1 MKNSFANRKALAP
14 AALCLLLST
23 PASVLAQDT
32 SSQPTS
38 NTPPAADSATLDALL
53 GPSPAEPAT
62 SPDTTAVAPAAPA
75 PDGGAATPAADAPIE
90 KPTVAV
96 VPVPPADKTRSAAS
110 QPERAGLEEVI
121 VTAQRTAENMQ
132 DVPVAISA
140 MSAEDL
146 RREQINSPQD
156 LQGRVPS
163 LVVGTNSQMR
173 NTESPTIRGQGAQF
187 GASPGV
193 VIYMAEV
200 PLPSDPIANYQ
211 GGPGKFFDLTNVQIL
226 KGSQGTLFGRNTTG
240 GALLLDPHR
249 PENNFSYSLRAS
261 GSTYSGQSYEAMVN
275 MPVVE
280 DTLLLRV
287 GAQMMRRDGFTTDV
301 ATRKDYDSKNY
312 WSARV
317 GLTWRPTEEAENY
330 LFAYNTHSSDNGT
343 ATVIEDI
350 NREGLNQAILAAVG
364 LSVLSQIPGL
374 DLTQT
379 ANIGCLV
386 LDYFGPST
394 NCGQDILDEQHARGH
409 RRVQLSGDPDDMIRT
424 SALIDHF
431 SYKLSDELTL
441 RNIAS
446 YARFRHHYRWDLDGS
461 RAAFNEFNA
470 PDNIDQTRL
479 TYVTE
484 ELQLQGRFLDEALKF
499 TGGVYY
505 DKLKSAGEVDATSL
519 FFVSVLQQ
527 YEQSKKSLAPF
538 FQGSYDLGHLD
549 DALSGLSLT
558 LGARYT
564 WDKTAGFA
572 LLQQTALGTIPTYNG
587 SHTAAV
593 DDSAL
598 TYTAGLDYKFL
609 ENYLVYG
616 KISRGYKTGG
626 MSVIVVNPDHYTYKP
641 EFVTNYE
648 LGQKADFQIGEMP
661 ARVNSA
667 IYYTDY
673 TDLQKA
679 GTDSYVPP
687 NSVNLIP
694 QLGQAV
700 FNVGKAWVAGLELD
714 ATLQPMQGLTLVGTY
729 GYTRAQYQQ
738 FTLVYGGA
746 TPQLDCT
753 GQTVSKGSTLQLSCV
768 PFSAPRQQFS
778 LTTRYQL
785 PIDESKGIVEGSL
798 TYAWTDRIY
807 SAQTTIPGDEP
818 GAWLPSYGLLNA
830 SVSWSN
836 IFGTNLDIQIYG
848 TNLSDKEYRISNSN
862 QWHLT
867 YFRSS
872 IYSEPR
878 IVGAQIGYSWGGQ

>member
-1 MKNSFANRKALAP
+1 MRRNFANKKTFVP
-14 AALCLLLST
+14 AALCLALAAPTTGFAQGESA
-23 PASVLAQDT
+23 PA
-32 SSQPTS
+32 
-38 NTPPAADSATLDALL
+38 AADSATLDALL
-53 GPSPAEPAT
+53 GPTPPAPAATPDASEPVAT
-62 SPDTTAVAPAAPA
+62 PAAPA
-75 PDGGAATPAADAPIE
+75 ADTPTEKLPIE
-90 KPTVAV
+90 AVAI
-96 VPVPPADKTRSAAS
+96 PPPAKVRSVAS

-163 LVVGTNSQMR
+163 LVIGTNSQMR

-249 PENNFSYSLRAS
+249 PENNFAYSLRVN
-261 GSTYSGQSYEAMVN
+261 GSTYAGQNYEAMVN
-275 MPVVE
+275 MPIIE
-280 DTLLLRV
+280 DRLLLRV
-287 GAQMMRRDGFTTDV
+287 GAQMMSRDGFTTDV
-301 ATRKDYDSKNY
+301 KTGKDYDNKGY
-312 WSARV
+312 WSARA
-317 GLTWRPTEEAENY
+317 GLTWRLTEVIDNY
-330 LFAYNTHSSDNGT
+330 LFAYNTHSKDNGT

-350 NREGLNQAILAAVG
+350 NRQGLNQAIPAAVG

-374 DLTQT
+374 DITQT

-386 LDYFGPST
+386 LNTFGPST
-394 NCGQDILDEQHARGH
+394 NCGQDILDEQRARGH
-409 RRVQLSGDPDDMIRT
+409 RRVQLSGDPNDILRT
-424 SALIDHF
+424 SAAIDHF
-431 SYKLSDELTL
+431 SYRISDNLTL
-441 RNIAS
+441 RNIVS
-446 YARFRHHYRWDLDGS
+446 YAKFRHHYRWDLDGS
-461 RAAFNEFNA
+461 RAALNEFDA
-470 PDNIDQTRL
+470 PDHVDQTRL
-479 TYVTE
+479 GYFTE
-484 ELQLQGRFLDEALKF
+484 ELQLQGNILDEALHF
-499 TGGVYY
+499 TTGVYY
-505 DKLKSAGEVDATSL
+505 DRLKSSGEVDATSL
-519 FFVSVLQQ
+519 LFVKVVQIYQQ
-527 YEQSKKSLAPF
+527 TKKSLAPF
-538 FQGSYDLGHLD
+538 AQATYDLGHLND
-549 DALSGLSLT
+549 SLTGLSLT

-564 WDKTAGFA
+564 WDKTFGSASLDQKAF
-572 LLQQTALGTIPTYNG
+572 GTLSTYSG
-587 SHTAAV
+587 SHDAAV
-593 DDSAL
+593 DDAAL
-598 TYTAGLDYKFL
+598 TYTAGLDYKFDQ
-609 ENYLVYG
+609 YLVYG
-616 KISRGYKTGG
+616 KVSRGYKTGG
-626 MSVIVVNPDHYTYKP
+626 MSVIVVNPAHYTYKP

-648 LGQKADFQIGEMP
+648 LGEKADFQIGDMP
-661 ARVNSA
+661 ARINSA
-667 IYYTDY
+667 IYYTNY
-673 TDLQKA
+673 RDLQKA

-687 NSVNLIP
+687 NTVNILP

-700 FNVGKAWVAGLELD
+700 FNVGKAWVAGVELD
-714 ATLQPMQGLTLVGTY
+714 TTVQPMQGLTLVGTY

-753 GQTVSKGSTLQLSCV
+753 GQQVSKGSVLQLSCV
-768 PFSAPRQQFS
+768 PFSAPQHQFS

-785 PIDESKGIVEGSL
+785 PIDESKGIVEGSM

-807 SAQTTIPGDEP
+807 SAQTTLPQDEP
-818 GAWLPSYGLLNA
+818 GSWLPSYGLLNA
-830 SVSWSN
+830 SVSWSK
-836 IFGTNLDIQIYG
+836 IFGSNFDVQIYG
-848 TNLSDKEYRISNSN
+848 SNLADKEYRISNSN

-878 IVGAQIGYSWGGQ
+878 IVGAQIGYTWGG